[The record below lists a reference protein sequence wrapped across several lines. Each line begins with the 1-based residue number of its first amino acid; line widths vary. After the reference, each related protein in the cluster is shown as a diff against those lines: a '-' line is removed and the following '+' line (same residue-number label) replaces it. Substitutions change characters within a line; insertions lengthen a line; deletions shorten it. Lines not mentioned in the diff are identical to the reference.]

1 MSGHLSHRRLL
12 ACLGLLLGSLA
23 CSGFVLQ
30 GLSFALP
37 ALVQDWRID
46 PPQLSGAF
54 TAHLLGIVLGA
65 LALGRL
71 GDRFGRRMLLC
82 WALVL
87 QSLASIGC
95 ALAGDSLSLT
105 LARLVS
111 GIGVG
116 GCTPNAVSLAL
127 ELAPP
132 TWRTRATA
140 LVLSGVALGSCLPGL
155 IVPVTVPVWG
165 WAALFWIGAGASVL
179 IAAGLW
185 RVVPESGQF
194 TALRAAGPSR
204 STPAQEPLRQLLQPP
219 LRPATLWLWVAYAG
233 CMMALHL
240 LTSWLPL
247 LLQQAGQSTTRA
259 AQFTGLV
266 HLAGATATLAT
277 ALLPGPRGQGWLLG
291 LLVTAAGSAVLLGT
305 GGLAHA
311 LVAVWIAGLGF
322 GLIGSQG
329 VLGTLA
335 AQLYPGACRPTGIGA
350 AQAAGRV
357 GSMLGPLTGGAL
369 QYAGLSGEHLLL
381 PAIAA
386 LGVAM
391 AAALQLQRHG
401 RASRPP

>member
-1 MSGHLSHRRLL
+1 MSQHLSHRRLL
-12 ACLGLLLGSLA
+12 ARLGLLLGSLA

-46 PPQLSGAF
+46 PPQLAGAF

-71 GDRFGRRMLLC
+71 GDRFGRRTLLC
-82 WALVL
+82 AALAL
-87 QSLASIGC
+87 QGLASIGC
-95 ALAGDSLSLT
+95 ALAGGPVSLT
-105 LARLVS
+105 LARLVA

-132 TWRTRATA
+132 AWRTRATA

-155 IVPVTVPVWG
+155 IGPLAVAVWG
-165 WAALFWIGAGASVL
+165 WPALFWMGAGASVL
-179 IAAGLW
+179 TAAGLW

-194 TALRAAGPSR
+194 TALRAAGQSQ
-204 STPAQEPLRQLLQPP
+204 SISAQEPLRQLLQPP
-219 LRPATLWLWVAYAG
+219 LRPATLWLWAAYAG

-247 LLQQAGQSTTRA
+247 LLQQAGQSTTHA
-259 AQFTGLV
+259 AQLTGLV

-277 ALLPGPRGQGWLLG
+277 ALLPGRRGQGWLLG
-291 LLVTAAGSAVLLGT
+291 LLISATGSAVLLGT
-305 GGLAHA
+305 GGLAQA
-311 LVAVWIAGLGF
+311 WVVVWIAGLGF

-335 AQLYPGACRPTGIGA
+335 AQLYPDACRPTGIGA

-357 GSMLGPLTGGAL
+357 GSMLGPLIGGAL
-369 QYAGLSGEHLLL
+369 QYAGLGGEQLLA
-381 PAIAA
+381 PAIVA

-391 AAALQLQRHG
+391 AAALQLQRHN
-401 RASRPP
+401 RAS